1 MQTARTLSNA
11 GGNANRALHALFH
24 RWLDAAEP
32 RLARF
37 VHEQADPKPFTLSPL
52 REDGDGRYHF
62 RLTLLEE
69 EYWGYVSEGMK
80 RERTVRVGDE
90 ILALDGQLQAEQRA
104 YAEIAAAQSTDTEIV
119 LRFDSPTSFKSREML
134 NPLPDARSVFQSHL
148 VRWNAFASE
157 PLEPQ
162 EVFLDWVMNHVAVS
176 KFDLR
181 TEVLGFGR
189 HLQIGCVG
197 EAHYRV
203 AERMDGDAELVCW
216 LNRLADYA
224 YFCGTGHK
232 TTQGMGQTR
241 RLLSANRRES
251 ERMEKEKIGED

>member
-1 MQTARTLSNA
+1 MQTERALPES
-11 GGNANRALHALFH
+11 GGVPARALHALFH

-52 REDGDGRYHF
+52 IAESRGQFHF
-62 RLTLLEE
+62 RLTLLED
-69 EYWGYVSEGMK
+69 EYWGYVVEGMK
-80 RERTVRVGDE
+80 RERTVRVGKE
-90 ILALDGQLQAEQRA
+90 ILTVDGQPQVAQRT
-104 YAEIAAAQSTDTEIV
+104 YAEIATAQSAETEIV
-119 LRFDSPTSFKSREML
+119 LRLESPTSFKSREML
-134 NPLPDARSVFQSHL
+134 NLLPDARSVFQSYL
-148 VRWNAFASE
+148 LRWNAFASE

-176 KFDLR
+176 KFDLH
-181 TEVLGFGR
+181 TEVMSFGAHR
-189 HLQIGCVG
+189 QIGCVG

-203 AERMDGDAELVCW
+203 AMREERDAELVRW
-216 LNRLADYA
+216 SNRLADYA

-241 RLLSANRRES
+241 RIRNEA
-251 ERMEKEKIGED
+251 